1 MRKKEREKTYKMN
14 DLNFEVKTKVFF
26 SSRILRKKKLKIK
39 LKCPFFAQREL
50 TPSNLIKKIMK
61 KKELILRKL
70 KNPQEKKVNFRKN

>member
-61 KKELILRKL
+61 KKRINLEKIEKPSRK
-70 KNPQEKKVNFRKN
+70 ES